1 MYTDIYTKKSLKF
14 KYSRGFLE
22 IMMDI
27 YIFIYQLQENF
38 RWNFSKMHTH
48 YPKRRKIPKIIPK
61 SDFVLV
67 ENFTDVN
74 APWILKGAEE
84 K

>member
-1 MYTDIYTKKSLKF
+1 MEFF
-14 KYSRGFLE
+14 K
-22 IMMDI
+22 
-27 YIFIYQLQENF
+27 NA
-38 RWNFSKMHTH
+38 
-48 YPKRRKIPKIIPK
+48 YPKRRKIPK

-84 K
+84 KWGQFNAR